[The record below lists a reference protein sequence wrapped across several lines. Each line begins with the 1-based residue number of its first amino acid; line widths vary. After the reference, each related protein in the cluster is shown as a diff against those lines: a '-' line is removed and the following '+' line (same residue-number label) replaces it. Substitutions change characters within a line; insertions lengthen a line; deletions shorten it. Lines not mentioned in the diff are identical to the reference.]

1 MLGQLDLAQLAFA
14 DVLGG
19 GGHAAASERYCV
31 PPWQMRLYLRAT
43 WTMRRPSLM
52 LWLTGFSTYT
62 SLPAC
67 MAQMAASE
75 CQWLGVAMETTSTD
89 LSSKTRRMSWTVFG
103 ALPGCCFSTAA
114 ASSAARSRSGSQT

>member
-1 MLGQLDLAQLAFA
+1 M
-14 DVLGG
+14 
-19 GGHAAASERYCV
+19 

-43 WTMRRPSLM
+43 WTMRRPSLT

-75 CQWLGVAMETTSTD
+75 CQWLGVAMETMSTD
-89 LSSKTRRMSWTVFG
+89 LSSKIRRMSWTNLG
-103 ALPGCCFSTAA
+103 LPLGQLARRTSRRWRV
-114 ASSAARSRSGSQT
+114 SASQT